1 MSDATIVS
9 SSSYFVPGRRMIS
22 RKAKGKIRVLSS
34 LQPGTSTA
42 GCFVCC
48 SAPAFCPMLSICP
61 CCNESEYI
69 HIKKE
74 SSKYIYIREN
84 SIEWNDPSVVMK
96 HGSCCGIDPC
106 IYEIQDDVKVVY
118 FDDNLFTRITDQT
131 RCCNELRTC
140 LFGGRG
146 ERIQLDSPCCCN
158 LFQRATFPCPC
169 VPICCPTA
177 LFPCQVKHA
186 IYVEEAQKGKYE
198 IEQIR
203 KLALSDSL
211 YYEETTQSDSNGNRD
226 SSVFEF
232 EQKQR
237 NGNSNNNS
245 GRNDI
250 NNSGNLD
257 ISNSTSINTKI
268 NGGNNSL

>member
-1 MSDATIVS
+1 M
-9 SSSYFVPGRRMIS
+9 
-22 RKAKGKIRVLSS
+22 
-34 LQPGTSTA
+34 
-42 GCFVCC
+42 
-48 SAPAFCPMLSICP
+48 
-61 CCNESEYI
+61 
-69 HIKKE
+69 
-74 SSKYIYIREN
+74 
-84 SIEWNDPSVVMK
+84 
-96 HGSCCGIDPC
+96 
-106 IYEIQDDVKVVY
+106 
-118 FDDNLFTRITDQT
+118 
-131 RCCNELRTC
+131 
-140 LFGGRG
+140 
-146 ERIQLDSPCCCN
+146 
-158 LFQRATFPCPC
+158 
-169 VPICCPTA
+169 PICCPTA

>member
-1 MSDATIVS
+1 
-9 SSSYFVPGRRMIS
+9 MIS

-34 LQPGTSTA
+34 LQPGTSTP

-106 IYEIQDDVKVVY
+106 IYEIQDEVRVVY

-140 LFGGRG
+140 LFGGKG

-158 LFQRATFPCPC
+158 LLQRATFPCPC

-177 LFPCQVKHA
+177 LFPCQMKHA
-186 IYVEEAQKGKYE
+186 IYVEDAQKGKYE

-203 KLALSDSL
+203 KSALDDSL
-211 YYEETTQSDSNGNRD
+211 YYDENKMEGNRKGGC
-226 SSVFEF
+226 SIFEF

-237 NGNSNNNS
+237 NSDYDSNNN
-245 GRNDI
+245 
-250 NNSGNLD
+250 GNGVD
-257 ISNSTSINTKI
+257 ISENTTVSSKT
-268 NGGNNSL
+268 NGAVNQI